1 MKLIKKIA
9 VSLAAA
15 ALCVSSGHALSIT
28 PATLPQWTGL
38 ENGTTKMFQEI
49 ADQGIT
55 LGSEL
60 YKQDQGAGS
69 DSGILA
75 GYYTTTFLDT
85 PTDPSGAT
93 IAQTVAGAAAPSSVA
108 KYLLVKDGNQIPAWY
123 LFDLETLGWN
133 GTDTLSMSGF
143 WPGNGAISHVSLYG
157 TQPERTVPDGGATAA
172 LLGMGVLGLAAIRR
186 KS

>member
-1 MKLIKKIA
+1 
-9 VSLAAA
+9 
-15 ALCVSSGHALSIT
+15 
-28 PATLPQWTGL
+28 
-38 ENGTTKMFQEI
+38 MFQEI